1 MGLQGLEKLCAKKFG
16 QVLRD
21 FGRRVLG
28 PELVPCSAK
37 SMRKKNYKEV
47 LVEKEGCFYFGTHAL
62 LAIKI
67 AFAYIRSRPLK
78 FLLFSWPLS
87 L

>member
-28 PELVPCSAK
+28 PELVPCYAK
-37 SMRKKNYKEV
+37 SMRKKNYKQV
-47 LVEKEGCFYFGTHAL
+47 LVEKEG
-62 LAIKI
+62 
-67 AFAYIRSRPLK
+67 
-78 FLLFSWPLS
+78 
-87 L
+87 